1 MRPNLPARQFARALM
16 WLALAV
22 VYTVVIGGLFLL
34 FIL

>member
-22 VYTVVIGGLFLL
+22 VYAAVIDGLFLL
-34 FIL
+34 FFL